1 MFYLFPEMSTPV
13 IPGVQVNK
21 SEKPFL
27 LATLLLPKLM
37 KDSEFKTKGMF
48 KTPASL
54 RQNQSMIQKQSCN
67 VTQHC
72 LKCFL
77 AKRLW
82 MVSVNMY
89 DIMGLLDICPCGTLH
104 SVRPYISY
112 KIKPNK

>member
-1 MFYLFPEMSTPV
+1 MSTPNTV
-13 IPGVQVNK
+13 TPGPRARK
-21 SEKPFL
+21 TAEKPSL
-27 LATLLLPKLM
+27 LASLLLPKLM

-48 KTPASL
+48 KTASL
-54 RQNQSMIQKQSCN
+54 RQNQNMMQKQGCN
-67 VTQHC
+67 ATQHC

-112 KIKPNK
+112 KIKIK